1 MSSYFKSKIAI
12 FRGANT
18 YSQLPN
24 EAYIVNCI
32 GALIVAFAGLIVFLT
47 TNEGYK
53 RAPLPEDAMLL
64 VGHDE

>member
-1 MSSYFKSKIAI
+1 MIESK
-12 FRGANT
+12 RGAAS

-32 GALIVAFAGLIVFLT
+32 GALIVTFGGLILFLT

-64 VGHDE
+64 IGHDE